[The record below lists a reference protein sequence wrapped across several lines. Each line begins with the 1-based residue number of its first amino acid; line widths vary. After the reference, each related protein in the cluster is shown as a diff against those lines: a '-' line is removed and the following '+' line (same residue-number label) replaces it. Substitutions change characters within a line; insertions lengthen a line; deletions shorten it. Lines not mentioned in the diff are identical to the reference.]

1 VSPLF
6 FMHPKRLYACPVE
19 PFPNREFW
27 FRIEGRKN
35 PKVPLFHIS
44 YALALPREDV
54 KAQYTIILEKTSRS
68 VPVNCGDTNGFVY
81 VSDLRNLFSVVC
93 PKWSSADLE
102 KAMSCFDRDR
112 LHLTNQGAVGQRLLI
127 DSPNEDEEE
136 VSSDPPATT
145 RKRKQPSPQHLDID
159 VPVPVDWQDAFRR
172 EMRSYMG
179 INAIAAYRTQKTY
192 KEACDA
198 ALVEDVTDQDKESM
212 RARVKEKLWADLY
225 PAIKERT
232 KQEMLALYYSH
243 PEWEAR
249 LQQQVAFRAVSK
261 EGGGWSVE

>member
-1 VSPLF
+1 
-6 FMHPKRLYACPVE
+6 MRQKRLYARPVE
-19 PFPNREFW
+19 PFANREFW
-27 FRIEGRKN
+27 FRIEGCKN

-44 YALALPREDV
+44 YALAMPREDL
-54 KAQYTIILEKTSRS
+54 KAQYMTILKKTNRS
-68 VPVNCGDTNGFVY
+68 ISVNYSDPNGFVQ
-81 VSDLRNLFSVVC
+81 VSDLRDLFSVVC

-102 KAMSCFDRDR
+102 KALSCFDRDR
-112 LHLTNQGAVGQRLLI
+112 LYLTNQGAVGQRLLI

-232 KQEMLALYYSH
+232 KQEMLALYHSH